1 MTKFALVKTGSEKDT
16 SKSKIVVVII
26 QIEVIIKV
34 IFLNS
39 TTLKGWTYLS
49 GIKVK
54 TQNKITKIK
63 LVNSEDSRI

>member
-1 MTKFALVKTGSEKDT
+1 MTKFALINTGSEDT

-26 QIEVIIKV
+26 QIQVIIKV

-39 TTLKGWTYLS
+39 TTLKGWTYLN

>member
-1 MTKFALVKTGSEKDT
+1 MLVNVGLEKDT

-26 QIEVIIKV
+26 QIRVIIKV

-39 TTLKGWTYLS
+39 TTLKGWTYLN

-63 LVNSEDSRI
+63 LVNSENSRI

>member
-1 MTKFALVKTGSEKDT
+1 MKFALVNIGLEKDK

-39 TTLKGWTYLS
+39 TTLKGWTYLN

-54 TQNKITKIK
+54 TQNRTTKIK
-63 LVNSEDSRI
+63 FVNSEDSRI

>member
-1 MTKFALVKTGSEKDT
+1 MTKFALINTGSEDT

-39 TTLKGWTYLS
+39 TTLKGWTYLN